1 MTKSIHVFFKQ
12 SSSSPKDKTRSNT
25 ANEQFFFSATGLFPA
40 PIQSNC
46 KQSSKQYAHLTKLK
60 FRFRL
65 LGRFMAKALM
75 DSRVLD
81 IQLSYT
87 FYKWLLAPNSL
98 TDEDVRYVDAGLY
111 QSFESLSG
119 YIRHRRKLLT
129 KAYELATEGGVK
141 SSETSEEMRGIEAEL
156 KSLEETVECI
166 DLDFTLPG
174 YGFELKKGGKE
185 LNVNLENLEEYL
197 KVSLFSKFNFL
208 LFKRVF

>member
-1 MTKSIHVFFKQ
+1 
-12 SSSSPKDKTRSNT
+12 
-25 ANEQFFFSATGLFPA
+25 
-40 PIQSNC
+40 
-46 KQSSKQYAHLTKLK
+46 
-60 FRFRL
+60 
-65 LGRFMAKALM
+65 MAKALM

-208 LFKRVF
+208 LFKESILRLEKRLF